1 MLNIVYNLYK
11 CEFLEMQ
18 GKSLHILRTLGLSK
32 NIVLR
37 ARLRLDTYLHR
48 CASPMQLRKSWTT
61 LILKIQN
68 QFIREIHVEEKSQT
82 NLFEK
87 CSPSNK
93 AELHPSNRMIG
104 LDL

>member
-1 MLNIVYNLYK
+1 
-11 CEFLEMQ
+11 MQ
-18 GKSLHILRTLGLSK
+18 EKSFHILRTLGLSK

-82 NLFEK
+82 SLFEK

-93 AELHPSNRMIG
+93 AELHPSNSMIG

>member
-1 MLNIVYNLYK
+1 
-11 CEFLEMQ
+11 MQ
-18 GKSLHILRTLGLSK
+18 EKSFHILRTLGLSK

-68 QFIREIHVEEKSQT
+68 QFIREIHVEEQSQT

-93 AELHPSNRMIG
+93 AKFHPGNSRM
-104 LDL
+104 D